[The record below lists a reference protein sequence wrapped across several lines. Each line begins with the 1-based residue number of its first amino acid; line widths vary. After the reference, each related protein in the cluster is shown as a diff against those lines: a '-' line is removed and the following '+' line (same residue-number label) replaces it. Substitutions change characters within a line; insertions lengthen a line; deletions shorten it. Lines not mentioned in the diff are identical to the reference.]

1 MMTRL
6 LGGCMAI
13 LLLTAGMA
21 AAQPQSQTQVSPA
34 PSTAPAPGTPS
45 ATRPGTAPGTPAR
58 EPAVHEMTGTLKKVD
73 AVGKTVEVS
82 SGLFGILG
90 RTLEITDDT
99 RIRAEGRPEGLTA
112 LREGARVRAEYE
124 SRDGKNIAKS
134 IEVMPEEPGRATR
147 GPAGQPK
154 TTP

>member
-1 MMTRL
+1 MTTRL
-6 LGGCMAI
+6 LGACVAI
-13 LLLTAGMA
+13 LALTAGMA

-45 ATRPGTAPGTPAR
+45 GTRPGAAPGTPAR
-58 EPAVHEMTGTLKKVD
+58 QPPVHELTGNLRKVD

-82 SGLFGILG
+82 SGLFGLLG

-99 RIRAEGRPEGLTA
+99 QIRAEGRPEALTA

-134 IEVMPEEPGRATR
+134 IEVMPEEQGRAGR
-147 GPAGQPK
+147 GPSGQPK